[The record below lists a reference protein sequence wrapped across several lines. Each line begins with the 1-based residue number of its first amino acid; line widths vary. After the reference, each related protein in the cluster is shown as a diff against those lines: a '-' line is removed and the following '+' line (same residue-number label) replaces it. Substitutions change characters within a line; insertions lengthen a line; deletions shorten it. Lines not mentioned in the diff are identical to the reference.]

1 LPSALHVSSSQQYD
15 LPLLMQSSHLLLPP
29 LWPRRKLAADA
40 LLAKSIITVPKS
52 ARDVEPTSAR
62 DVERTRLRTRWAMAD
77 QPAAVNLI
85 TNHTGF

>member
-1 LPSALHVSSSQQYD
+1 LPVAQQYAS
-15 LPLLMQSSHLLLPP
+15 PLLKQVSQTPSP

-77 QPAAVNLI
+77 HA
-85 TNHTGF
+85 